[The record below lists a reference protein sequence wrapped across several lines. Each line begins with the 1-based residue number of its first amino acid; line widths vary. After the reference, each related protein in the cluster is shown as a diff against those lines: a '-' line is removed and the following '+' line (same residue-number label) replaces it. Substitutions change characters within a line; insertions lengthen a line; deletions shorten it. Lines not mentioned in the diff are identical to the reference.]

1 MAGDLD
7 PENPYDAL
15 MVIPAANYMEYSP
28 GTGSYRV
35 KIDLDG
41 MDGAFIGMSAMQ
53 GHIFVYDVEQKRI
66 GFAES
71 SNCSPWD
78 PNSVVETDV
87 SYISIA
93 LRVDAFP
100 LPSRSI
106 LAQSCYT
113 PRPLERRMTCTLL

>member
-41 MDGAFIGMSAMQ
+41 TDGAFIGMSAMQ

-71 SNCSPWD
+71 GNCSPWD

-87 SYISIA
+87 SYYKYWPVSR
-93 LRVDAFP
+93 LFF
-100 LPSRSI
+100 PSRSM
-106 LAQSCYT
+106 LTRSCYT
-113 PRPLERRMTCTLL
+113 PRPLELRMTCTLL